1 MLSKPF
7 GPHFDFVWVHYATW
21 TIKTPMLL
29 TVLGMLSNMH
39 TAEIYMM
46 VAFDLLMIASG
57 YGAQLAT
64 SPEAIWVRARRAAPH
79 RTASHRCM
87 PDADARADA
96 PPRAR
101 SCPASRPCPA
111 SAPPAA
117 ALHLRL
123 RVPAARLRR
132 AHDAPARHRH

>member
-1 MLSKPF
+1 MQSKPF

-64 SPEAIWVRARRAAPH
+64 SPEAIWVRARRAAP
-79 RTASHRCM
+79 RRRS
-87 PDADARADA
+87 PDVGTVADA
-96 PPRAR
+96 PPRSR
-101 SCPASRPCPA
+101 SRPASRLRPA

-132 AHDAPARHRH
+132 AHDAPARHRHRA

>member
-1 MLSKPF
+1 MQSKPF

-39 TAEIYMM
+39 SAEIYMM

-64 SPEAIWVRARRAAPH
+64 HPEAIWVRLRARHPPRHAAPSAARRA
-79 RTASHRCM
+79 RRC
-87 PDADARADA
+87 
-96 PPRAR
+96 
-101 SCPASRPCPA
+101 
-111 SAPPAA
+111 
-117 ALHLRL
+117 
-123 RVPAARLRR
+123 
-132 AHDAPARHRH
+132 